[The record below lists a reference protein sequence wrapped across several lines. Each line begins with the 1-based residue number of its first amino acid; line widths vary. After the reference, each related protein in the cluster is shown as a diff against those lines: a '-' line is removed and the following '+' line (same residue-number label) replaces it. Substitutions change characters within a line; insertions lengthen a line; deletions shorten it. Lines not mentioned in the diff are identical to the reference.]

1 MTNVQPSFDHIIHQN
16 YNVDVDMLFAD
27 LSQKQK
33 PPQYDIAVILYK
45 ICREKYSCK
54 CIKPNIWI
62 NKMDTSIHI
71 ETVYNDIMNDITITI
86 KNMLIEYNA
95 KLSIKSK
102 EYKTINKIISKIIN
116 SKYVNDIIKE
126 ASELFYNN

>member
-1 MTNVQPSFDHIIHQN
+1 
-16 YNVDVDMLFAD
+16 
-27 LSQKQK
+27 
-33 PPQYDIAVILYK
+33 
-45 ICREKYSCK
+45 
-54 CIKPNIWI
+54 
-62 NKMDTSIHI
+62 MDTSIHI

-116 SKYVNDIIKE
+116 SKYVNDIIIYKK
-126 ASELFYNN
+126 L

>member
-1 MTNVQPSFDHIIHQN
+1 
-16 YNVDVDMLFAD
+16 
-27 LSQKQK
+27 
-33 PPQYDIAVILYK
+33 
-45 ICREKYSCK
+45 
-54 CIKPNIWI
+54 
-62 NKMDTSIHI
+62 MDTSIHI